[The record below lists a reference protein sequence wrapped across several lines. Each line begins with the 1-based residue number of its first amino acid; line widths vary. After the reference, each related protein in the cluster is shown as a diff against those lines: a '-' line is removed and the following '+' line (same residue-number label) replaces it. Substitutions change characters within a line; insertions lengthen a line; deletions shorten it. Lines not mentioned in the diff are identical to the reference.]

1 MHPMKS
7 FVKISFVFSFL
18 LLSSLSYAQNSPDSL
33 IGKWQSVYLI
43 HRKAK
48 QFEFKKDG
56 AIIAN
61 QILIADYKYK
71 IKNNMLIDFLK
82 ADYAPGGIIIDTS
95 YFKIKQDTIIRWY
108 NRQGWKDTVAM
119 IKDKD
124 YIIKTKYKNN
134 PFLGKWNWLY
144 PTKDTATGIF
154 QNDSTWRFYV
164 VQNFNYGT
172 YVVNGDTLKLSFKK
186 GKIKQIKTFWIK
198 GKLLEIKDTK
208 TGNETL
214 FKKIND

>member
-1 MHPMKS
+1 MKLFKKLS
-7 FVKISFVFSFL
+7 FVLSFL
-18 LLSSLSYAQNSPDSL
+18 LLSSLSYAQNSQASL

-43 HRKAK
+43 HRKAQ
-48 QFEFKKDG
+48 QFEFKKNG
-56 AIIAN
+56 AIIVN

-95 YFKIKQDTIIRWY
+95 YMRIKQDTIIRWY

-124 YIIKTKYKNN
+124 FIIKTKNKNN
-134 PFLGKWNWLY
+134 PLLGKWNWLY

-154 QNDSTWRFYV
+154 QNDSTWRFQV
-164 VQNFNYGT
+164 LQNFNYGT
-172 YVVNGDTLKLSFKK
+172 YIVKGDTLKLSFQK
-186 GKIKQIKTFWIK
+186 GKIKRNKTFWIK
-198 GKLLEIKDTK
+198 GKLLEIKDTR

-214 FKKIND
+214 FKKIKD